1 MFRLFVVTKRNPNLT
16 MDQFV
21 EHYENV
27 HAPMNKRFYPQMK
40 RYVRNYL
47 TAVDAD
53 MPSDNEAPFDCITE
67 AYFDSEADFR
77 SVLTDME
84 NNSEN
89 TAEHLEAEEKL
100 FDRSKV
106 WRFTSETR
114 ES

>member
-16 MDQFV
+16 MEEFID
-21 EHYENV
+21 HYENV

-47 TAVDAD
+47 TPVEAD
-53 MPSDNEAPFDCITE
+53 MPTDNEPPFDCITE
-67 AYFDSEADFR
+67 AYFDSEADFH
-77 SVLTDME
+77 SVAVTME
-84 NNSEN
+84 TNTEN
-89 TAEHLEAEEKL
+89 TAEHYADEEKL

-106 WRFTSETR
+106 WWFTTKTC